1 MRNAFLISFCL
12 LSCFGCKPQASAV
25 PLPKKPVL
33 HQSGTFAVTVDRSL
47 PIELVVAAGFKT
59 DGWAEQ
65 NPGLFSD
72 RHFPRHGTGK
82 VDLRMR
88 IVSFDSDDFRM
99 TLEDQRV
106 LLDLSGLRLADL
118 SELLAF
124 SVAHPCLSDGYL
136 VAAADPFPVATVEDL
151 GRVHLAPY
159 VPLNGCD
166 FYDEDAD
173 RPKPSVSVVLLPVGT
188 GEVGG
193 FHPTFYLL
201 AVEK

>member
-1 MRNAFLISFCL
+1 MRNAILISLCL
-12 LSCFGCKPQASAV
+12 LPCFGCKPQASAA
-25 PLPKKPVL
+25 PPPKKPVL
-33 HQSGTFAVTVDRSL
+33 RQSGTFVVTVDRSL

-72 RHFPRHGTGK
+72 RHFPRHGTGS
-82 VDLRMR
+82 VALRMR
-88 IVSFDSDDFRM
+88 IVSFDFDDGRM
-99 TLEDQRV
+99 TLADQRV
-106 LLDLSGLRLADL
+106 LLDLHGLRLADL

-124 SVAHPCLSDGYL
+124 SAAHPCLSDGYL
-136 VAAADPFPVATVEDL
+136 VAAADHFPVATVKDL
-151 GRVHLAPY
+151 GQVHLAPY
-159 VPLNGCD
+159 VPLNGCG

-188 GEVGG
+188 GEVSG
-193 FHPTFYLL
+193 FLPVFYLL